1 MSNVE
6 KSDSSSRDGVEVSNV
21 LHTAEQRKTDSDFRD
36 ANSYGNSA
44 TRQVS
49 SLIVFLPNKILE
61 LPKLLS
67 PLRQEHGT
75 MHGSGDQQVYT
86 EQTTIPIAYMEGSRG
101 QLQVKSSV
109 KFGKIP
115 NSLAC
120 LLPWIIALC
129 VFVSLIS
136 CTIRR
141 FV

>member
-36 ANSYGNSA
+36 ANSYGNSG

-49 SLIVFLPNKILE
+49 SLIVFLPNKIWK
-61 LPKLLS
+61 LPKMS
-67 PLRQEHGT
+67 PPLRQEHGT

-101 QLQVKSSV
+101 QLHVKSSV
-109 KFGKIP
+109 KFGNRP

-120 LLPWIIALC
+120 SLP
-129 VFVSLIS
+129 
-136 CTIRR
+136 
-141 FV
+141 